1 MTAKL
6 LKAHSAKD
14 RQQAGAILKQGGLVA
29 VPTETVYGLA
39 ADASND
45 IALTSIFEAKGR
57 PVDHPLILH
66 IANSSELEKW
76 ARDIPHITQSLM
88 EAFWPGAL
96 TLVLKKAE
104 GVSNILTGGLD
115 TIAIRMPNQP
125 ALLDILSAHELAVA
139 APSANPY
146 EKLSPTQAHHVMNS
160 MGEII
165 DAVVDGGACEQGIES
180 TILDISDYPRTSPRV
195 LRPGPITASQIEA
208 VLDQTVLAPDS
219 HNEKIS
225 GNKKVHYRPRATL
238 VSCETEQ
245 LDSLIR
251 NGVAG
256 VFLYHSEV
264 IETALNDSQ
273 LHGDQI
279 ALRLPADHQGYAQAW
294 YSTLHEVDCLMPEV
308 VYTESVPTSLEWSG
322 ISNRIVRA
330 AMSFATYRQ
339 DKSAPE
345 PDSEGCLSGQ

>member
-39 ADASND
+39 ADARND
-45 IALTSIFEAKGR
+45 IALASIFEAKGR

-66 IANSSELEKW
+66 IANSTELEKW
-76 ARDIPHITQSLM
+76 ARDVPHIAQSLV

-104 GVSNILTGGLD
+104 GVSDILTGGLD
-115 TIAIRMPNQP
+115 TVAIRMPNQP
-125 ALLDILSAHELAVA
+125 ALLDILRTHELIVA

-146 EKLSPTQAHHVMNS
+146 EKLSPTQAHHVMNG
-160 MGEII
+160 MGELI

-195 LRPGPITASQIEA
+195 LRPGPISASQIEA
-208 VLDQTVLAPDS
+208 VLDQTVLQPDN
-219 HNEKIS
+219 HNEKVS
-225 GNKKVHYRPRATL
+225 GNKKVHYRPKATL
-238 VSCETEQ
+238 VLCETEQ
-245 LDSLIR
+245 LDALIR

-256 VFLYHSEV
+256 VFLYHSEI

-279 ALRLPADHQGYAQAW
+279 ALRLPADHQGYAQSW
-294 YSTLHEVDCLMPEV
+294 YSTLHEVDCLMPDT
-308 VYTESVPTSLEWSG
+308 VYTECVPNNTEWSG
-322 ISNRIVRA
+322 IANRIARA
-330 AMSFATYRQ
+330 AIELNAYDQ
-339 DKSAPE
+339 NKSAS
-345 PDSEGCLSGQ
+345 DSDTEECLS